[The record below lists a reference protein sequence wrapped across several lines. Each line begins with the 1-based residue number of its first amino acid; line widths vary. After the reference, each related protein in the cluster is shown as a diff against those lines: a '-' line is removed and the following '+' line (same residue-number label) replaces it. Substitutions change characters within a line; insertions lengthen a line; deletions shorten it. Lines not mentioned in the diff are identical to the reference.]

1 MNKYDQNVRFYC
13 IKIVANLLSGND
25 VQTQTFI
32 QEGVIDLY
40 KGLIED
46 TDIGIIKEVLWGI
59 SNICGGTVSQIEK
72 VYESGVFNRVMELG
86 NYLLPRADEDQIYYQ
101 VIKTSIY

>member
-1 MNKYDQNVRFYC
+1 MNKYDRGVRFYC

-25 VQTQTFI
+25 VQTQTLI
-32 QEGVIDLY
+32 NEGVIDLY
-40 KGLIED
+40 KGLIEETD
-46 TDIGIIKEVLWGI
+46 TGIIKEILWGI

-72 VYESGVFNRVMELG
+72 VYDSGVFNRVLELA

-101 VIKTSIY
+101 VKK